1 MVCSSDGWRFVE
13 NVSRNS
19 VELSMGVKVV
29 DVSGALLR
37 VVLSTATVFSFPELH
52 AIDMIAIIKANSK
65 YLIRHVYLDGRIRMT
80 VDSITTF
87 LLSSVNCPLSFQ
99 K

>member
-1 MVCSSDGWRFVE
+1 
-13 NVSRNS
+13 
-19 VELSMGVKVV
+19 MGVKVV
-29 DVSGALLR
+29 DVSGALFR
-37 VVLSTATVFSFPELH
+37 VVLSIATVLSFPELH
-52 AIDMIAIIKANSK
+52 AIDTIAIIKTNSK

-87 LLSSVNCPLSFQ
+87 LLSSVNCPLSAQ